1 MPAGPATLQVPLA
14 AIRLV
19 TLMITRRTLL
29 HTALSATALAAAPP
43 LSAAS
48 SKRSFK
54 LKLAPHLGQFVAHAG
69 TSVVDQLKFMA
80 DEGFTALE
88 DNGMMQRSP
97 AEQETIAR
105 TMQQLGMSLGVFVV
119 AVGGNENKLFTTGEN
134 DNPQKFAKACQDA
147 VAVAKRVNAKWMT
160 VVPGVF
166 TRNLPIGI
174 QTANTIDVLRAG
186 AEVFE
191 RENLVMVL
199 EPLADSPN
207 LFLRTADQAYE
218 ICRAINS
225 PACKILFD
233 MYHLQQ
239 NQGSII
245 ASIDQTWNEI
255 GYFQMG
261 DVPGR
266 LWPGTGEMNYVNI
279 FKHVT
284 KKMRENGRDFIFG
297 MEHGPWKP
305 DKVGERACIESYI
318 AIDAAL

>member
-1 MPAGPATLQVPLA
+1 M
-14 AIRLV
+14 
-19 TLMITRRTLL
+19 LMITRRTLL
-29 HTALSATALAAAPP
+29 HTALGATALTAAPS
-43 LSAAS
+43 LSVAS
-48 SKRSFK
+48 AKRSFK
-54 LKLAPHLGQFVAHAG
+54 LKLAPHLGQFTAHAG
-69 TSVVDQLKFMA
+69 AGVVDQLKFMA

-88 DNGMMQRSP
+88 DNSMMQRSS

-105 TMQQLGMSLGVFVV
+105 TLAQLGMSLGVFVV
-119 AVGGNENKLFTTGEN
+119 AVGGNQNRLFTTGEK
-134 DNPQKFAKACQDA
+134 DNPKKFAKACQDA
-147 VAVAKRVNAKWMT
+147 VVVAKRVNAKWMT

-166 TRNLPIGI
+166 TPELPIGI
-174 QTANTIDVLRAG
+174 QTANAIDVLRAG

-199 EPLADSPN
+199 EPLADSPD

-218 ICRAINS
+218 LCRAVNS

-245 ASIDQTWNEI
+245 ASIDQTWSEI

-266 LWPGTGEMNYVNI
+266 LWPGTGEMNYGNI
-279 FKHVT
+279 FKHIA
-284 KKMRENGRDFIFG
+284 KKMRESGREFIFG

-305 DKVGERACIESYI
+305 DKASERACIESYV

>member
-1 MPAGPATLQVPLA
+1 MF
-14 AIRLV
+14 
-19 TLMITRRTLL
+19 TRRSLL
-29 HTALSATALAAAPP
+29 QTALSATALGAAPS
-43 LSAAS
+43 LFAAS
-48 SKRSFK
+48 AKRKFK
-54 LKLAPHLGQFVAHAG
+54 LKLAPHFGQFVTHAG
-69 TSVVDQLKFMA
+69 ENVVDQLKFMA

-88 DNGMMQRSP
+88 DNGMMKRST

-105 TMQQLGMSLGVFVV
+105 TMQQLGMSMGVFVV
-119 AVGGNENKLFTTGEN
+119 AVGGNENKMFTTGDK
-134 DNPQKFAKACQDA
+134 DNAKKFAQACQDA
-147 VAVAKRVNAKWMT
+147 VAVAKRVNARWMT

-166 TRNLPIGI
+166 TRELPIGI

-186 AEVFE
+186 AEIFE

-218 ICRAINS
+218 ICRAVNS

-245 ASIDQTWNEI
+245 ASIDQTWSEI
-255 GYFQMG
+255 AYFQMG

-266 LWPGTGEMNYVNI
+266 LWPGTGEMNYGNI

-284 KKMRENGRDFIFG
+284 NKMRASGRDFIFG

-305 DKVGERACIESYI
+305 DKAGERACIESYV
-318 AIDAAL
+318 AIDAVL

>member
-1 MPAGPATLQVPLA
+1 
-14 AIRLV
+14 
-19 TLMITRRTLL
+19 MITRRTLL
-29 HTALSATALAAAPP
+29 HSTLSVTALGAASP
-43 LSAAS
+43 LFAAS
-48 SKRSFK
+48 SKRNFK
-54 LKLAPHLGQFVAHAG
+54 LKFAPHLGQFVGHAG
-69 TSVVDQLKFMA
+69 ENIVDQLTFMA
-80 DEGFTALE
+80 NEGFTVLE
-88 DNGMMQRSP
+88 DNGMMQRP
-97 AEQETIAR
+97 ASTQETIAR
-105 TMQQLGMSLGVFVV
+105 TLQALGMSLGVFVV
-119 AVGGNENKLFTTGEN
+119 AVGGNQNRLFTTGHE
-134 DNPQKFAKACQDA
+134 DNPAKFAKACQDA

-166 TRNLPIGI
+166 EPKLPIGI

-199 EPLADSPN
+199 EPLADSPD

-218 ICRAINS
+218 ICRAVDS

-245 ASIDQTWNEI
+245 ASIDQVWNEI
-255 GYFQMG
+255 GYFQIG

-279 FKHVT
+279 LKHIST
-284 KKMRENGRDFIFG
+284 KMRQTGRDFVFG

-305 DKVGERACIESYI
+305 DKAGERACIESY
-318 AIDAAL
+318 ATIDAAL

>member
-1 MPAGPATLQVPLA
+1 MF
-14 AIRLV
+14 
-19 TLMITRRTLL
+19 TRRSLL
-29 HTALSATALAAAPP
+29 QTALSATALGAAPS
-43 LSAAS
+43 LFAAS
-48 SKRSFK
+48 PKRKFK
-54 LKLAPHLGQFVAHAG
+54 LKLAPHFGQFVAHAG
-69 TSVVDQLKFMA
+69 ESVVDQLKFMA

-88 DNGMMQRSP
+88 DNGMMKRST

-105 TMQQLGMSLGVFVV
+105 TMQQLGMSMGVFVV
-119 AVGGNENKLFTTGEN
+119 AVGGNENKMFTTGDK
-134 DNPQKFAKACQDA
+134 DNAQKFAQACQDA

-166 TRNLPIGI
+166 TRELPIGI

-186 AEVFE
+186 AEIFE

-199 EPLADSPN
+199 EPLADTPN

-218 ICRAINS
+218 ICRAVNS

-245 ASIDQTWNEI
+245 ASIDQTWSEI

-266 LWPGTGEMNYVNI
+266 LWPGTGEMHYGNI
-279 FKHVT
+279 FKHIT
-284 KKMRENGRDFIFG
+284 NKMRASSRDFIFG

-305 DKVGERACIESYI
+305 DKAGERACIESYV
-318 AIDAAL
+318 AIDAAS

>member
-1 MPAGPATLQVPLA
+1 M
-14 AIRLV
+14 
-19 TLMITRRTLL
+19 LMITRRTLV
-29 HTALSATALAAAPP
+29 HTALGAFALAAAPS
-43 LSAAS
+43 LSGAS
-48 SKRSFK
+48 AKRRFK
-54 LKLAPHLGQFVAHAG
+54 LKLAPHLGQFTAHAG
-69 TSVVDQLKFMA
+69 AGVVDQLKFMA

-88 DNGMMQRSP
+88 DNSMMQRPVS
-97 AEQETIAR
+97 EQETIAR
-105 TMQQLGMSLGVFVV
+105 TLQQLGMSLGVFVV
-119 AVGGNENKLFTTGEN
+119 AVGGNQNKLFTTGEK
-134 DNPQKFAKACQDA
+134 DNPKTFAKACQEA
-147 VAVAKRVNAKWMT
+147 VGVAKRVNAKWMT

-166 TRNLPIGI
+166 TPRLPIGI
-174 QTANTIDVLRAG
+174 QTANAIDVLRAG

-199 EPLADSPN
+199 EPLADSPD

-218 ICRAINS
+218 LCRAIDS

-266 LWPGTGEMNYVNI
+266 LWPGTGEMNYGNI
-279 FKHVT
+279 FKHIT
-284 KKMRENGRDFIFG
+284 SKMRESGREFIFG
-297 MEHGPWKP
+297 MEHGPWKA
-305 DKVGERACIESYI
+305 DKAGERACIESYV

>member
-1 MPAGPATLQVPLA
+1 
-14 AIRLV
+14 
-19 TLMITRRTLL
+19 MITRRTLL
-29 HTALSATALAAAPP
+29 HSALSATALAVATP
-43 LSAAS
+43 SFAAS
-48 SKRSFK
+48 PKRKFK
-54 LKLAPHLGQFVAHAG
+54 LRLAPHLGQFVAHAG
-69 TSVVDQLKFMA
+69 KNVVDQLKFIA

-88 DNGMMQRSP
+88 DNQMMQRP
-97 AEQETIAR
+97 IAEQETIAR
-105 TMQQLGMSLGVFVV
+105 TMNQLGMTLGVFVV
-119 AVGGNENKLFTTGEN
+119 AVGGNENKLFTTGEQ
-134 DNPQKFAKACQDA
+134 DNSSKFVQACQDA

-166 TRNLPIGI
+166 ARKLPIGI
-174 QTANTIDVLRAG
+174 QTANAIDVLRAG

-191 RENLVMVL
+191 RENLVMVI
-199 EPLADSPN
+199 EPLADSPE

-218 ICRAINS
+218 ICRAVDS

-266 LWPGTGEMNYVNI
+266 LWPGTGEMNYLNI

-284 KKMRENGRDFIFG
+284 KKMQDSGRDFIFG
-297 MEHGPWKP
+297 MEHGPWQPNKEN
-305 DKVGERACIESYI
+305 ERACIESYV

>member
-1 MPAGPATLQVPLA
+1 M
-14 AIRLV
+14 
-19 TLMITRRTLL
+19 MTRRTLL
-29 HTALSATALAAAPP
+29 HAALGATALGATPS

-48 SKRSFK
+48 AKRSFK
-54 LKLAPHLGQFVAHAG
+54 LKLAPHLGQFTAHAG
-69 TSVVDQLKFMA
+69 ADVVDQLKFMA

-88 DNGMMQRSP
+88 DNAMMQRSS

-105 TMQQLGMSLGVFVV
+105 TLQQLGMSLGVFVV
-119 AVGGNENKLFTTGEN
+119 AVGGNQNRLFTTGEK
-134 DNPQKFAKACQDA
+134 DNPTKFAKACQDA
-147 VAVAKRVNAKWMT
+147 VVVAKRVNAKWMT

-166 TRNLPIGI
+166 TRGLPIGI
-174 QTANTIDVLRAG
+174 QTANAIDVLRAG
-186 AEVFE
+186 VEVFE

-199 EPLADSPN
+199 EPLADSPD

-218 ICRAINS
+218 LCRAVNS

-239 NQGSII
+239 NQGSIM
-245 ASIDQTWNEI
+245 ASIDQTWSEI

-266 LWPGTGEMNYVNI
+266 LWPGTGEMNYGNI
-279 FKHVT
+279 FKHIAN
-284 KKMRENGRDFIFG
+284 KMQGSGREFIFG

-305 DKVGERACIESYI
+305 DRAGERACIDSYV

>member
-1 MPAGPATLQVPLA
+1 
-14 AIRLV
+14 
-19 TLMITRRTLL
+19 MITRRTLL
-29 HTALSATALAAAPP
+29 HAT
-43 LSAAS
+43 LSAAALGAMPPLFGATP
-48 SKRSFK
+48 KRKFK
-54 LKLAPHLGQFVAHAG
+54 LKLAPHLGQFIDHAG
-69 TSVVDQLKFMA
+69 EGIVDQLKFMA
-80 DEGFTALE
+80 DEGFTVLE
-88 DNGMMQRSP
+88 DNGMMQRSV
-97 AEQETIAR
+97 ATQETIAR
-105 TMQQLGMSLGVFVV
+105 TLQQLGMSLGVFVV
-119 AVGGNENKLFTTGEN
+119 AVGGNENKLFTTGHE
-134 DNPQKFAKACQDA
+134 DNPRTFAKACQDA

-166 TRNLPIGI
+166 ERKLPIGI

-186 AEVFE
+186 TEVFE

-199 EPLADSPN
+199 EPLADSPD

-218 ICRAINS
+218 ICRAVNS

-245 ASIDQTWNEI
+245 ASIDQTWGEI

-266 LWPGTGEMNYVNI
+266 LWPGTGEMNYGNI
-279 FKHVT
+279 FKHIST
-284 KKMRENGRDFIFG
+284 KMWESGRDFVFG

-305 DKVGERACIESYI
+305 NKAGERACIESYA

>member
-1 MPAGPATLQVPLA
+1 
-14 AIRLV
+14 
-19 TLMITRRTLL
+19 MITRRTLL
-29 HTALSATALAAAPP
+29 HSALTATALAATPS
-43 LSAAS
+43 LFAAS
-48 SKRSFK
+48 PKRKFK
-54 LKLAPHLGQFVAHAG
+54 LKLAPHFGQFTAHAG
-69 TSVVDQLKFMA
+69 ESVVDQLKFMA

-88 DNGMMQRSP
+88 DNGMMRRST

-105 TMQQLGMSLGVFVV
+105 TMQQLGMSMGVFVV
-119 AVGGNENKLFTTGEN
+119 AVGGNDNKLFTTGEA
-134 DNPQKFAKACQDA
+134 DNAKKFERACQDA

-166 TRNLPIGI
+166 TRELPIGI
-174 QTANTIDVLRAG
+174 QTANAIDVLRAG

-199 EPLADSPN
+199 EPLADSPD

-218 ICRAINS
+218 ICRAVNS

-245 ASIDQTWNEI
+245 ASIDQAWSEI

-266 LWPGTGEMNYVNI
+266 LWPGTGEMNYSNI
-279 FKHVT
+279 FKHIVT
-284 KKMRENGRDFIFG
+284 KMQASDRDFIFG

-305 DKVGERACIESYI
+305 NKADERACIESYS
-318 AIDAAL
+318 AIDAALR

>member
-1 MPAGPATLQVPLA
+1 MF
-14 AIRLV
+14 
-19 TLMITRRTLL
+19 TRRSLL
-29 HTALSATALAAAPP
+29 QTALSATALGAAPS
-43 LSAAS
+43 LFAAS
-48 SKRSFK
+48 PKRKFK
-54 LKLAPHLGQFVAHAG
+54 LKLAPHFGQFVTHAG
-69 TSVVDQLKFMA
+69 ENLVDQLKFMA

-88 DNGMMQRSP
+88 DNGMMKRST

-105 TMQQLGMSLGVFVV
+105 TMQQLGMSMGVFVV
-119 AVGGNENKLFTTGEN
+119 AVGGNENKMFTTGDK
-134 DNPQKFAKACQDA
+134 DNAKKFAQACQDA
-147 VAVAKRVNAKWMT
+147 VAVARRVNARWMT

-166 TRNLPIGI
+166 TRELPIGI

-186 AEVFE
+186 AEIFE

-218 ICRAINS
+218 ICRAVNS

-245 ASIDQTWNEI
+245 ASIDQTWSEI
-255 GYFQMG
+255 AYFQMG

-266 LWPGTGEMNYVNI
+266 LWPGTGEMNYGNI
-279 FKHVT
+279 FKHIT
-284 KKMRENGRDFIFG
+284 NKMRASGRDFIFG

-305 DKVGERACIESYI
+305 DKAGERACIESYV
-318 AIDAAL
+318 AIDAAS

>member
-1 MPAGPATLQVPLA
+1 
-14 AIRLV
+14 
-19 TLMITRRTLL
+19 MITRRTLL
-29 HTALSATALAAAPP
+29 HSALSATALAVAAP
-43 LSAAS
+43 SFAAS
-48 SKRSFK
+48 PKRKFK
-54 LKLAPHLGQFVAHAG
+54 LRLAPHLGQFVAHAG
-69 TSVVDQLKFMA
+69 KNVVDQLKFMA

-88 DNGMMQRSP
+88 DNQMMQRP
-97 AEQETIAR
+97 IAEQETIAR
-105 TMQQLGMSLGVFVV
+105 TMSQLGMSLGVFVV
-119 AVGGNENKLFTTGEN
+119 AVGGNENKLFTTGEQ
-134 DNPQKFAKACQDA
+134 DNSSKFVQACQDA

-166 TRNLPIGI
+166 ARKLPIGI
-174 QTANTIDVLRAG
+174 QTANAIDVLRAG

-191 RENLVMVL
+191 RENLVMVI
-199 EPLADSPN
+199 EPLADSPE

-218 ICRAINS
+218 ICRAVDS

-239 NQGSII
+239 NQGSIT

-266 LWPGTGEMNYVNI
+266 LWPGTGEMNYLNI
-279 FKHVT
+279 FKHVI
-284 KKMRENGRDFIFG
+284 KKMQASGRDFIFG
-297 MEHGPWKP
+297 MEHGPWQPNKEN
-305 DKVGERACIESYI
+305 ERACIESYV

>member
-1 MPAGPATLQVPLA
+1 
-14 AIRLV
+14 
-19 TLMITRRTLL
+19 MITRRTLL
-29 HTALSATALAAAPP
+29 HST
-43 LSAAS
+43 LSAAALTATAPLFAAS
-48 SKRSFK
+48 PKRTFK
-54 LKLAPHLGQFVAHAG
+54 LKFAPHLGQFVAHAG
-69 TSVVDQLKFMA
+69 ENIVDQLEFMA
-80 DEGFTALE
+80 DQGFTVLE
-88 DNGMMQRSP
+88 DNEMMRRSI
-97 AEQETIAR
+97 ATQETIASTLQR
-105 TMQQLGMSLGVFVV
+105 LGMSMGVFVV
-119 AVGGNENKLFTTGEN
+119 AVGGNENRLFTTGHA
-134 DNPQKFAKACQDA
+134 DNPKTFAKACQEA
-147 VAVAKRVNAKWMT
+147 VAVAKRVNARWMT

-166 TRNLPIGI
+166 ERKLPIGI

-199 EPLADSPN
+199 EPLADSPD

-218 ICRAINS
+218 ICRAVDS

-255 GYFQMG
+255 GYFQIG

-266 LWPGTGEMNYVNI
+266 QWPGTGEMNYGNI
-279 FKHVT
+279 LKHIST
-284 KKMRENGRDFIFG
+284 RMRESGRDFIFG

-305 DKVGERACIESYI
+305 NKDGERACIESYV

>member
-1 MPAGPATLQVPLA
+1 
-14 AIRLV
+14 
-19 TLMITRRTLL
+19 MITRRSLL
-29 HTALSATALAAAPP
+29 QSALSVTALGAAPS
-43 LSAAS
+43 LFAAS
-48 SKRSFK
+48 PKRKFK

-69 TSVVDQLKFMA
+69 ESVVDQLKFMA

-88 DNGMMQRSP
+88 DNGMMKRP
-97 AEQETIAR
+97 IAEQETIAR

-119 AVGGNENKLFTTGEN
+119 AVGGNDNRLFTTGEK
-134 DNPQKFAKACQDA
+134 DNPKKFAQACQDA

-166 TRNLPIGI
+166 TRELPIGI

-186 AEVFE
+186 AEIFE

-218 ICRAINS
+218 ICRAVNS

-245 ASIDQTWNEI
+245 TSLDQTWSEI
-255 GYFQMG
+255 AYFQMG

-266 LWPGTGEMNYVNI
+266 LWPGTGEMNYLNI
-279 FKHVT
+279 FKHIT
-284 KKMRENGRDFIFG
+284 SKMQASGRDFIFG

-305 DKVGERACIESYI
+305 NKEGERACIDSYV
-318 AIDAAL
+318 AINAAL